1 MEISLTWQ
9 DPVTGEIRTPVLSTP
24 IAIGRDFSQLP
35 RRIGGKRV
43 SRIRLDD
50 GEVSRIH
57 VFLDE
62 ENGLLAAIDHNSS
75 NGIEIN
81 GNKQLRGYL
90 NPGDQLTVAGYV
102 MTITNIGAATN
113 SSKILFQ
120 PVTDVEGLPTIP
132 SAGRKSPE
140 FSR

>member
-1 MEISLTWQ
+1 
-9 DPVTGEIRTPVLSTP
+9 
-24 IAIGRDFSQLP
+24 
-35 RRIGGKRV
+35 
-43 SRIRLDD
+43 
-50 GEVSRIH
+50 VSRIH

-90 NPGDQLTVAGYV
+90 HPGDQLTVAGYV
-102 MTITNIGAATN
+102 MTITNVGTATN
-113 SSKILFQ
+113 SSKMLFQ